1 MTLRPEALRFAT
13 WNLNVF
19 TSGRTADK
27 AALLRRLDA
36 DVIALQELTRRAADQ
51 LRAAFP
57 DSTVLEGL
65 SRSEWSGRNAN
76 GAGLLIRDG
85 IEVLD
90 TAFPPVDSWTGID
103 GPDDAVPPPESL
115 VAAVIRWDGLEV
127 TVASAHPPNAAGRGE
142 ERTWRVARKLRTY
155 ASREQWVSGR
165 DPVLL
170 GMDANAWI
178 DSACSPFEPPVF
190 DDDPQRAIME
200 FFLQQPSRHRLRDA
214 YRVWLEDHPDE
225 LAAIRARRPNGPLAT
240 TYVRGGNHPVPD
252 RFDVVMISPSIE
264 VDAIEHGYEDSL
276 AAGSDHAFVVCDALV
291 AGLGQRS

>member
-1 MTLRPEALRFAT
+1 VTQKLDRLRFVT

-19 TSGRTADK
+19 SSGRTAHK
-27 AALLRRLDA
+27 IALLQRLNA
-36 DVIALQELTRRAADQ
+36 DVVALQEMSRRAADQ
-51 LRAAFP
+51 LREAYP
-57 DSTVLEGL
+57 GSTVLEGL

-76 GAGLLIRDG
+76 GAGLLIRKG

-90 TAFPPVDSWTGID
+90 TTFPPVDSWTGLD

-115 VAAVIRWDGLEV
+115 VAAVIRWDSVEV

-142 ERTWRVARKLRTY
+142 ERDWRVARKLRTY
-155 ASREQWVSGR
+155 AALEPWVSGR

-178 DSACSPFEPPVF
+178 DSTCSPFEPPVL
-190 DDDPQRAIME
+190 DDEPQRAIME
-200 FFLQQPSRHRLRDA
+200 FFLQQPSRHGLRDA
-214 YRVWLEDHPDE
+214 YLLWLEDHPDE

-252 RFDVVMISPSIE
+252 RFDVVMVSPSIQ
-264 VDAIEHGYEDSL
+264 VDGIEHGYEDAL
-276 AAGSDHAFVVCDALV
+276 AAGSDHAFVVCDVSL
-291 AGLGQRS
+291 GLSRDR